1 MLSLTNTSNNNEMK
15 GVGLRENFLDGVRDL
30 LDGAHHIHIL
40 HPRPVGR
47 PNLVLGS
54 VNNRLKIFKGIVSR
68 DEYFF

>member
-1 MLSLTNTSNNNEMK
+1 MK
-15 GVGLRENFLDGVRDL
+15 GIGLKENFLDGVRDL

-54 VNNRLKIFKGIVSR
+54 ALGNQQSLISI
-68 DEYFF
+68 